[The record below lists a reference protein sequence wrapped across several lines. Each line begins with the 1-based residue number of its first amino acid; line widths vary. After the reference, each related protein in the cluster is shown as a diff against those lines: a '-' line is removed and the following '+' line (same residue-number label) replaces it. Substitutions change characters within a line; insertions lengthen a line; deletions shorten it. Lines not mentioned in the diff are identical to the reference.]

1 MSGKTEITDQEF
13 VESIVKAIVDH
24 PEEVV
29 TGRTLDERGV
39 LIQLTVNRE
48 DMGKVI
54 GREGRTAKAIRSLL
68 RVFGARN
75 ESRINLKIV
84 DPEGGSAD
92 PEGTVSSDPE
102 GTVSSDPEGTVSSD
116 PEGTVS
122 SDPEG
127 TVSSDVSESD
137 GDKPARAEKPA
148 KTESKT
154 EPQAEVPAPAV
165 EPVATSEE
173 KATGVF

>member
-116 PEGTVS
+116 
-122 SDPEG
+122 
-127 TVSSDVSESD
+127 VSESD

>member
-24 PEEVV
+24 PDEVV

-84 DPEGGSAD
+84 DPEGGTAD
-92 PEGTVSSDPE
+92 IPEEPH
-102 GTVSSDPEGTVSSD
+102 
-116 PEGTVS
+116 
-122 SDPEG
+122 
-127 TVSSDVSESD
+127 VSEAP
-137 GDKPARAEKPA
+137 KEKTPKAEA
-148 KTESKT
+148 
-154 EPQAEVPAPAV
+154 PAPVA
-165 EPVATSEE
+165 EPTPASEE

>member
-1 MSGKTEITDQEF
+1 MSDSTEITDQEF
-13 VESIVKAIVDH
+13 VENIVKAIVDH

-29 TGRTLDERGV
+29 TGRTQDERGV

-84 DPEGGSAD
+84 DPEGETVAV
-92 PEGTVSSDPE
+92 PEDQAPTTSSERSEVSP
-102 GTVSSDPEGTVSSD
+102 TTLP
-116 PEGTVS
+116 
-122 SDPEG
+122 
-127 TVSSDVSESD
+127 DVKDKGNEIAEPAVAA
-137 GDKPARAEKPA
+137 KPA
-148 KTESKT
+148 
-154 EPQAEVPAPAV
+154 Q
-165 EPVATSEE
+165 E
-173 KATGVF
+173 KATGVI

>member
-1 MSGKTEITDQEF
+1 MSATPEITDQEY
-13 VESIVKAIVDH
+13 VENIVKAIVDH

-84 DPEGGSAD
+84 DPEGESVAI
-92 PEGTVSSDPE
+92 PEESHVPDSPKENQPAGKAKSEKSETV
-102 GTVSSDPEGTVSSD
+102 T
-116 PEGTVS
+116 
-122 SDPEG
+122 
-127 TVSSDVSESD
+127 
-137 GDKPARAEKPA
+137 A
-148 KTESKT
+148 
-154 EPQAEVPAPAV
+154 
-165 EPVATSEE
+165 ATEE

>member
-24 PEEVV
+24 PDEVV

-84 DPEGGSAD
+84 DPEGESVAIPEESAA
-92 PEGTVSSDPE
+92 S
-102 GTVSSDPEGTVSSD
+102 
-116 PEGTVS
+116 
-122 SDPEG
+122 
-127 TVSSDVSESD
+127 
-137 GDKPARAEKPA
+137 A
-148 KTESKT
+148 
-154 EPQAEVPAPAV
+154 
-165 EPVATSEE
+165 
-173 KATGVF
+173 

>member
-1 MSGKTEITDQEF
+1 MSANTELTDQEF
-13 VESIVKAIVDH
+13 VENIVKAIVDH

-84 DPEGGSAD
+84 DPEGGSGD
-92 PEGTVSSDPE
+92 IPESH
-102 GTVSSDPEGTVSSD
+102 
-116 PEGTVS
+116 
-122 SDPEG
+122 
-127 TVSSDVSESD
+127 
-137 GDKPARAEKPA
+137 GDKPTPIEKPTKKTELTAPAEKPVEA
-148 KTESKT
+148 TEKVDDLS
-154 EPQAEVPAPAV
+154 AETSVKAEA
-165 EPVATSEE
+165 PVAEMSAEKPIEE

>member
-1 MSGKTEITDQEF
+1 MSAKTEITDQEF
-13 VESIVKAIVDH
+13 VESIVKAIVDY

-39 LIQLTVNRE
+39 LIQLTVNQE

-84 DPEGGSAD
+84 NPEGGEYHDNSDDQSESTKTAT
-92 PEGTVSSDPE
+92 PEVKEKP
-102 GTVSSDPEGTVSSD
+102 P
-116 PEGTVS
+116 
-122 SDPEG
+122 
-127 TVSSDVSESD
+127 VSEV
-137 GDKPARAEKPA
+137 EI
-148 KTESKT
+148 
-154 EPQAEVPAPAV
+154 
-165 EPVATSEE
+165 EPVKPIEPPVEE

>member
-84 DPEGGSAD
+84 DPEGGSGD
-92 PEGTVSSDPE
+92 IPEESH
-102 GTVSSDPEGTVSSD
+102 
-116 PEGTVS
+116 
-122 SDPEG
+122 
-127 TVSSDVSESD
+127 VSEAP
-137 GDKPARAEKPA
+137 KEKAPKAEA
-148 KTESKT
+148 
-154 EPQAEVPAPAV
+154 PAPVA
-165 EPVATSEE
+165 EPAATTEE

>member
-92 PEGTVSSDPE
+92 PEGTVASDIPE
-102 GTVSSDPEGTVSSD
+102 ESH
-116 PEGTVS
+116 
-122 SDPEG
+122 
-127 TVSSDVSESD
+127 VSEVLKEKAPKAEIPVPD
-137 GDKPARAEKPA
+137 AEPA
-148 KTESKT
+148 
-154 EPQAEVPAPAV
+154 
-165 EPVATSEE
+165 ATSEE

>member
-1 MSGKTEITDQEF
+1 MPANTELTDQEF
-13 VESIVKAIVDH
+13 VENIVKAIVDH

-84 DPEGGSAD
+84 DPEGGSGD
-92 PEGTVSSDPE
+92 IPESHD
-102 GTVSSDPEGTVSSD
+102 
-116 PEGTVS
+116 
-122 SDPEG
+122 
-127 TVSSDVSESD
+127 
-137 GDKPARAEKPA
+137 DKPMAAKKPEPTAHVEKSVKATETVVEEPIAQTPVEKPL
-148 KTESKT
+148 
-154 EPQAEVPAPAV
+154 
-165 EPVATSEE
+165 EE

>member
-1 MSGKTEITDQEF
+1 MPGKDEITDQEF
-13 VESIVKAIVDH
+13 VEAIVKAIVDH

-84 DPEGGSAD
+84 DPEGGSTD
-92 PEGTVSSDPE
+92 IPEG
-102 GTVSSDPEGTVSSD
+102 
-116 PEGTVS
+116 
-122 SDPEG
+122 
-127 TVSSDVSESD
+127 D
-137 GDKPARAEKPA
+137 GGKPARTERPA
-148 KTESKT
+148 KVE
-154 EPQAEVPAPAV
+154 APAV
-165 EPVATSEE
+165 KEEPVTEPTPASDLSATASASAEE

>member
-122 SDPEG
+122 SD
-127 TVSSDVSESD
+127 VSESD

>member
-1 MSGKTEITDQEF
+1 MTAKTELTDQEF
-13 VESIVKAIVDH
+13 VENIVKAIVDH

-75 ESRINLKIV
+75 EERINLKIV
-84 DPEGGSAD
+84 DPEGETAEAPEETREPAMPEKKAD
-92 PEGTVSSDPE
+92 QPVEAPEPMAEEPIEVAQ
-102 GTVSSDPEGTVSSD
+102 
-116 PEGTVS
+116 
-122 SDPEG
+122 
-127 TVSSDVSESD
+127 
-137 GDKPARAEKPA
+137 PAEPA
-148 KTESKT
+148 
-154 EPQAEVPAPAV
+154 
-165 EPVATSEE
+165 EE
-173 KATGVF
+173 KATGVI

>member
-1 MSGKTEITDQEF
+1 MTAKTEITDQEY

-84 DPEGGSAD
+84 DPEGGSVAI
-92 PEGTVSSDPE
+92 PEESAASAPAERAPKAETRAPE
-102 GTVSSDPEGTVSSD
+102 KE
-116 PEGTVS
+116 
-122 SDPEG
+122 
-127 TVSSDVSESD
+127 
-137 GDKPARAEKPA
+137 A
-148 KTESKT
+148 
-154 EPQAEVPAPAV
+154 PAPK
-165 EPVATSEE
+165 VATPAEE

>member
-24 PEEVV
+24 PDEVV

-92 PEGTVSSDPE
+92 IPEESH
-102 GTVSSDPEGTVSSD
+102 
-116 PEGTVS
+116 
-122 SDPEG
+122 
-127 TVSSDVSESD
+127 VSEAP
-137 GDKPARAEKPA
+137 KEKAPKAEA
-148 KTESKT
+148 
-154 EPQAEVPAPAV
+154 PAPAA
-165 EPVATSEE
+165 EPTPASEE

>member
-1 MSGKTEITDQEF
+1 MPAKTELTDQEF
-13 VESIVKAIVDH
+13 VENIVKVIVDH

-84 DPEGGSAD
+84 DPEGGTGDISEESGAK
-92 PEGTVSSDPE
+92 PET
-102 GTVSSDPEGTVSSD
+102 
-116 PEGTVS
+116 
-122 SDPEG
+122 
-127 TVSSDVSESD
+127 SEKST
-137 GDKPARAEKPA
+137 KKSEPAKESPIAETPAEKPKESIPADLSADLSVAEPA
-148 KTESKT
+148 KEESL
-154 EPQAEVPAPAV
+154 APA
-165 EPVATSEE
+165 EE

>member
-1 MSGKTEITDQEF
+1 MPGKTEITDQEF

-24 PEEVV
+24 PDEVV
-29 TGRTLDERGV
+29 TARTLDERGV

-122 SDPEG
+122 SD
-127 TVSSDVSESD
+127 VSESD

>member
-92 PEGTVSSDPE
+92 SEGTVSSDIPE
-102 GTVSSDPEGTVSSD
+102 ESNA
-116 PEGTVS
+116 
-122 SDPEG
+122 
-127 TVSSDVSESD
+127 SEAP
-137 GDKPARAEKPA
+137 KEKAPKAE
-148 KTESKT
+148 T
-154 EPQAEVPAPAV
+154 PAPAA
-165 EPVATSEE
+165 EPTPASEE

>member
-1 MSGKTEITDQEF
+1 MPAKTELTDQEF
-13 VESIVKAIVDH
+13 VENIVKAIVDH

-92 PEGTVSSDPE
+92 IPEE
-102 GTVSSDPEGTVSSD
+102 H
-116 PEGTVS
+116 
-122 SDPEG
+122 
-127 TVSSDVSESD
+127 
-137 GDKPARAEKPA
+137 GDKPMPAKKPESTEPVEKPVKEIEKA
-148 KTESKT
+148 DEAHIAEISTEKPIDSS
-154 EPQAEVPAPAV
+154 AEASAQV
-165 EPVATSEE
+165 EE

>member
-84 DPEGGSAD
+84 DPEGSSTD
-92 PEGTVSSDPE
+92 ISEG
-102 GTVSSDPEGTVSSD
+102 
-116 PEGTVS
+116 
-122 SDPEG
+122 
-127 TVSSDVSESD
+127 D
-137 GDKPARAEKPA
+137 GERVTPTEKSPAIKAKAEATASTKEEPIAETPA
-148 KTESKT
+148 E
-154 EPQAEVPAPAV
+154 PAV
-165 EPVATSEE
+165 EPVAPVDSSPEAPAPAEE

>member
-54 GREGRTAKAIRSLL
+54 GREGRNIRALEAAAGVDIIIDDTPEAVTISGFDMY
-68 RVFGARN
+68 RREIARIADIARGG
-75 ESRINLKIV
+75 ETGCV
-84 DPEGGSAD
+84 DIRMIKS
-92 PEGTVSSDPE
+92 
-102 GTVSSDPEGTVSSD
+102 
-116 PEGTVS
+116 
-122 SDPEG
+122 
-127 TVSSDVSESD
+127 
-137 GDKPARAEKPA
+137 
-148 KTESKT
+148 
-154 EPQAEVPAPAV
+154 
-165 EPVATSEE
+165 
-173 KATGVF
+173 